1 LEQFKNHLKGY
12 LEALSNQPTTRFNND
27 GMKSSEVQ
35 SSNLDSPQS
44 TAREQVNF
52 LPREL
57 LQFLNFD
64 LKFIDD
70 VMAYQEQKMLP
81 MM

>member
-1 LEQFKNHLKGY
+1 
-12 LEALSNQPTTRFNND
+12 
-27 GMKSSEVQ
+27 MKSSEVQ

>member
-1 LEQFKNHLKGY
+1 LKGY
-12 LEALSNQPTTRFNND
+12 LEALSNQPSTRINND
-27 GMKSSEVQ
+27 AVKSSEVQ

-44 TAREQVNF
+44 TARKQVNF